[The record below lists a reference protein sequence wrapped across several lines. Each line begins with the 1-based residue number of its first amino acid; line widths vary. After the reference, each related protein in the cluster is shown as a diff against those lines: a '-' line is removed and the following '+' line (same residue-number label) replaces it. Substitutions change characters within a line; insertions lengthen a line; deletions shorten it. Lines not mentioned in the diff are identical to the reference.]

1 MKNMIIARR
10 EDWTIQP
17 MPDISVSISVEKF
30 YSQDE
35 FDQLSAGVIPETM
48 EDKWFVFYESP
59 WLYLH
64 RSWTGLFVFKVRFEP
79 VTGGMAIAEA
89 LVNCNPHQYTE
100 TEREHDT
107 AMLKTLLDSCISRNT
122 RNRR

>member
-1 MKNMIIARR
+1 MRIAKR
-10 EDWTIQP
+10 EDWAIQP
-17 MPDISVSISVEKF
+17 MPAISASISVEKF
-30 YSQDE
+30 YSQNE

-79 VTGGMAIAEA
+79 MAGGMAIAEA
-89 LVNCNPHQYTE
+89 LVNRDPHQYTE
-100 TEREHDT
+100 TEREHAI
-107 AMLKTLLDSCISRNT
+107 AMLGTLLDSCANRNT
-122 RNRR
+122 RR

>member
-1 MKNMIIARR
+1 
-10 EDWTIQP
+10 
-17 MPDISVSISVEKF
+17 MPAVSAFISVEKF

-79 VTGGMAIAEA
+79 VTGGMAIAEV
-89 LVNCNPHQYTE
+89 LVNRDPHQYTE
-100 TEREHDT
+100 TERGHDIT
-107 AMLKTLLDSCISRNT
+107 MLETLLDSCISRNA